1 MNDKVNIRKVD
12 PVILGCYIFLLIFGW
27 MNIYA
32 SSTQDTGFSAF
43 DPSAKYAM
51 QLIWIG
57 SAILID
63 IMVLRFIPKSFYNV
77 FSLAIYLFTL
87 ALLFITIFIG
97 KEVNGSKSW
106 LVIGSFRIQP
116 AEFSKIAVA
125 LMLST
130 IMEKYTFSFKSRL
143 DVLKV
148 LTVLALPAGC
158 ILLEKETGLILVY
171 AAFFLVFYR
180 EGMSGWV
187 LMSGLLAI
195 LFFILTLILSPFA
208 AIVIWTGL
216 VFIYAAF
223 TSRRFWLTLGI
234 GAAATALLANAF
246 LLERIDALKPYLEIA
261 EPEILT
267 AAVLIPVALGI
278 IIYSFIAK
286 TEARLRRMAA
296 AFILGVGFII
306 SCDFAFNTVL
316 QDHQRLR
323 IEELLGMKD
332 DPMGAGYNVR
342 QSMIAIGSGGLTGK
356 GFTQGTQTRFDFVPE
371 QSTDFIFCTV
381 GEEWGFIG
389 SLAVIICYAMLIMR
403 LYNSAEKQKDR
414 FNRIF
419 GYCVA
424 SCILLHVVINLG
436 MTIGLMPV
444 IGIPLPMLS
453 YGGSSLWVFSILIF
467 VYLRLDME
475 SKW

>member
-1 MNDKVNIRKVD
+1 MKERANRKKVD
-12 PVILGCYIFLLIFGW
+12 PVILGCYIFLLVFGW

-32 SSTQDTGFSAF
+32 SSTQDTGFNAF

-57 SAILID
+57 SAVVID
-63 IMVLRFIPKSFYNV
+63 ILVLRFIPKSFYNV
-77 FSLAIYLFTL
+77 FSLVIYLFTL
-87 ALLFITIFIG
+87 ALLLLTVFIG
-97 KEVNGSKSW
+97 KEVNGSRSW
-106 LVIGSFRIQP
+106 LEIGTSVRIQP
-116 AEFSKIAVA
+116 AEFSKVAVA
-125 LMLST
+125 LMLSS
-130 IMEKYTFSFKSRL
+130 IMEKFTFSFKNRR
-143 DVLKV
+143 DTLKV
-148 LTVLALPAGC
+148 LLVLALPAVC

-187 LMSGLLAI
+187 LVAGLLAI
-195 LFFILTLILSPFA
+195 LFFILTLVLSPFT
-208 AIVIWTGL
+208 AIVIWTAL
-216 VFIYAAF
+216 VAIYAAF
-223 TSRRFWLTLGI
+223 SSRNFWLTLGT
-234 GAAATALLANAF
+234 GAAFTALLAHGR
-246 LLERIDALKPYLEIA
+246 LIERIDGLQPFLNQAD
-261 EPEILT
+261 PEIWA
-267 AAVLIPVALGI
+267 AAVLVPLALGV
-278 IIYSFIAK
+278 IIYSLFEK
-286 TEARLRRMAA
+286 SDRLRRMATV
-296 AFILGVGFII
+296 FILGVGFII
-306 SCDFAFNTVL
+306 SCDFAFNSLL

-342 QSMIAIGSGGLTGK
+342 QSMIAIGSGGFSGK

-381 GEEWGFIG
+381 GEEWGFLG
-389 SLAVIICYAMLIMR
+389 SLAVIICYALMIIR
-403 LYNSAEKQKDR
+403 LFNSAERQKDR

-436 MTIGLMPV
+436 MTIGLTPV